1 MNEIRNLILIP
12 NPTKGIP
19 PDAISSLADRVIS
32 FGGRVGMLPE
42 YEEILA
48 PVSEKISFVWDG
60 AAENAPEGTTAA
72 LVLGGDGSIIEASH
86 RLLGQNVPI
95 IGINYGHVGFL
106 AGIEIGESHLLEHLF
121 TGNYVTEER
130 MMLDAVITGADKKK
144 RGTFTVLN
152 DIVLTNGP
160 VARLIAFDVCCD
172 GVLIETCRADG
183 MIFATPTGSTAYSLS
198 AGGPVLDPSVAA
210 ICVTPICPHTLSSR
224 PIIFRGNSVLR
235 IENIQSNNASVWL
248 NADGR
253 DEAALRSG
261 DRITIRRSVH
271 RTKLI
276 RVREGGFLDV
286 LRAKLSE

>member
-1 MNEIRNLILIP
+1 MSSIGKLILIP
-12 NPTKGIP
+12 NTGKRIP
-19 PDAISSLADRVIS
+19 AEAISALLDRLLDRGERVGVLPEHRDYLSFAADR
-32 FGGRVGMLPE
+32 L
-42 YEEILA
+42 
-48 PVSEKISFVWDG
+48 SFVWDG
-60 AAENAPEGTTAA
+60 TKEPGSSGTAA

-95 IGINYGHVGFL
+95 LGINYGHVGFMT
-106 AGIEIGESHLLEHLF
+106 GMEIGEFELLDRLSE
-121 TGNYVTEER
+121 GRYATEER
-130 MMLDAVITGADKKK
+130 MMLDAEVTGEDGVC

-160 VARLIAFDVCCD
+160 IARLIAFDVRCD

-198 AGGPVLDPSVAA
+198 AGGPVLDPSIEAV
-210 ICVTPICPHTLSSR
+210 CVTPICPHTLSSR
-224 PIIFRGNSVLR
+224 PVIFRGNSVLR
-235 IENIQSNNASVWL
+235 IDNIQSNNASVWL

-253 DEAALRSG
+253 EDLALRSG

-271 RTKLI
+271 STRLI
-276 RVREGGFLDV
+276 RVKEGGFLDV